1 MTNVNTTGLL
11 VRTRSIMGLSAPHSP
26 ATRSCILANCKFA
39 VEWGRGEVSH
49 GDECVSSVAL
59 VAEIKM
65 SQMVDEMRRD
75 TVIKVRKSVWEF
87 VHPTKNSTNRLKSK
101 THGQRVVIPLLLIVL
116 HGCVDA
122 VTWCV
127 EGNGR
132 LDQIHVHVSCG
143 RVRPCCQRKTVRTNT
158 KQMLAHML
166 ILMIMAKQR
175 KLVAQ
180 HLVHT

>member
-1 MTNVNTTGLL
+1 
-11 VRTRSIMGLSAPHSP
+11 MGLSAPHSP